1 MTRSRHRRLTLAR
14 HDARPR
20 VPQIRPGGVQRDYF
34 SALLAVQR
42 ELEKVVREL
51 ILPALEDITKD
62 QRSRLGLTVDAPDD
76 DAERLV
82 KLARERFAVRVTDFE
97 VDRIAETAA
106 TAAQNVNKQQ
116 VQAQLKAI
124 GRPIATEA
132 TGLGALQ
139 QGFIKTNT
147 KLIKDISAKGFQDID
162 GILSRGLAKG
172 DRHDT
177 IAKEIVERLEV
188 TKKRAKLIAR
198 DQVSKFN
205 AQLTRQR
212 HLANGIT
219 HSIWKTVGDE
229 RVRPEH
235 EAREGQKFSNTTGI
249 EGEFPGEPIN
259 CRCFAEPVIDFGELA
274 A

>member
-1 MTRSRHRRLTLAR
+1 MPRTRHSRLTRLRRDAAR
-14 HDARPR
+14 QIPA
-20 VPQIRPGGVQRDYF
+20 IRPGGVQRDYF
-34 SALLAVQR
+34 SDLLAIQR
-42 ELEKVVREL
+42 ELEEVVREL
-51 ILPALEDITKD
+51 ILPALEGITKD
-62 QRSRLGLTVDAPDD
+62 QRSRLGLTIDTPDD
-76 DAERLV
+76 DIERLLQ
-82 KLARERFAVRVTDFE
+82 LARENFEVRVPEDT
-97 VDRIAETAA
+97 VKGIAEKAA
-106 TAAQNVNKQQ
+106 TSAQNVNKEQ
-116 VQAQLKAI
+116 VQSQIQAL
-124 GRPIATEA
+124 GRPLFTDA

-147 KLIKDISAKGFQDID
+147 KLIKDIPAKAFQDIE

-172 DRHDT
+172 DRHGT
-177 IAKEIVERLEV
+177 IAKEVVKRLAI

-219 HSIWKTVGDE
+219 QSIWRTVGDE

-235 EAREGQKFSNTTGI
+235 EAREGQKFNNETGI

-259 CRCFAEPVIDFGELA
+259 CRCHAEPVLSFGELA